1 MSIFSCV
8 IGEVEDVIQQ
18 VTQQANQIE
27 EVVGGVRNGMGPIQ
41 GGAWTGEGANAFIE
55 EVMTRVIPEIMALIA
70 SVMGF
75 GGGIGSALSIVQQA
89 DNDVFGVV
97 SNVAD
102 VFDSI
107 F

>member
-27 EVVGGVRNGMGPIQ
+27 EVVGSVRNGMNPIQ
-41 GGAWTGEGANAFIE
+41 GGAWVGEGANAFIE

-75 GGGIGSALSIVQQA
+75 GGGIGSALGIIQQA
-89 DNDVFGVV
+89 DNDVFGVIG
-97 SNVAD
+97 NVAD

>member
-18 VTQQANQIE
+18 VTQQANQVE
-27 EVVGGVRNGMGPIQ
+27 EVVGGLRSGMGPVE
-41 GGAWTGEGANAFIE
+41 GGGWTGEGANAFIS
-55 EVMTRVIPEIMALIA
+55 EVQTRVIPEIAALIA
-70 SVMGF
+70 SIAGF
-75 GGGIGSALSIVQQA
+75 GGGIGSAMGIIQQA

-97 SNVAD
+97 GNVVD